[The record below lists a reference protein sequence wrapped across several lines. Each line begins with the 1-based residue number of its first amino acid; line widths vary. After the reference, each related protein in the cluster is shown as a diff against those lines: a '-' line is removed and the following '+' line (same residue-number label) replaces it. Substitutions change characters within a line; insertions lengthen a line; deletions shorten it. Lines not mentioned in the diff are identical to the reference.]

1 MPDAQ
6 VQPSA
11 PGLAILARTGA
22 PRSGRKVGRMSTD
35 STASR
40 PRHRR
45 IHLFQTLGALLGGVT
60 RVTVPV
66 LEDADRAALVA
77 ELDEVSRVIGL
88 QDPVAYAELSWPLM
102 DHLVALCPNRILVTT
117 ARDALALLSPQLEVT
132 ADTDWLDW
140 PSLAVDFPLLRD
152 AVAEGDAIAA
162 ELAVERLWGMAAT
175 LP

>member
-1 MPDAQ
+1 M
-6 VQPSA
+6 SA
-11 PGLAILARTGA
+11 
-22 PRSGRKVGRMSTD
+22 D
-35 STASR
+35 SAASR

-66 LEDADRAALVA
+66 LEDTDRAALVA

-140 PSLAVDFPLLRD
+140 PSLAVDFPILRD

>member
-1 MPDAQ
+1 M
-6 VQPSA
+6 SA
-11 PGLAILARTGA
+11 
-22 PRSGRKVGRMSTD
+22 D
-35 STASR
+35 STAR
-40 PRHRR
+40 TPRHRR

-60 RVTVPV
+60 RVTLPV

-77 ELDEVSRVIGL
+77 ELDEVTRLIGA
-88 QDPVAYAELSWPLM
+88 QDPIAYADASWPLM

-117 ARDALALLSPQLEVT
+117 ARDALALLAPQLVVT

-140 PSLAVDFPLLRD
+140 PSLAVDFPILRD
-152 AVAEGDAIAA
+152 AVAEGDAIRA

>member
-1 MPDAQ
+1 
-6 VQPSA
+6 
-11 PGLAILARTGA
+11 
-22 PRSGRKVGRMSTD
+22 MSTD
-35 STASR
+35 SAASG

-77 ELDEVSRVIGL
+77 ELDEVSRVIAVR
-88 QDPVAYAELSWPLM
+88 DPVAYADLSWPLM

-117 ARDALALLSPQLEVT
+117 ARDALAMLSPQLEVT

-140 PSLAVDFPLLRD
+140 PSLAVDFPILRD

>member
-1 MPDAQ
+1 
-6 VQPSA
+6 
-11 PGLAILARTGA
+11 
-22 PRSGRKVGRMSTD
+22 MSTD
-35 STASR
+35 SAASG

-77 ELDEVSRVIGL
+77 ELDEVSRVIAV
-88 QDPVAYAELSWPLM
+88 QDPVAYADLSWPLM

-117 ARDALALLSPQLEVT
+117 ARDALAMLSPHLEVT

-140 PSLAVDFPLLRD
+140 PSLAVDFPILRD

-175 LP
+175 LQ

>member
-1 MPDAQ
+1 M
-6 VQPSA
+6 SA
-11 PGLAILARTGA
+11 
-22 PRSGRKVGRMSTD
+22 D

-102 DHLVALCPNRILVTT
+102 DHLVACCPNRILVTT
-117 ARDALALLSPQLEVT
+117 ARDALALLSPHLSVT
-132 ADTDWLDW
+132 AETEWLDW
-140 PSLAVDFPLLRD
+140 AELGVDFPILRD

-162 ELAVERLWGMAAT
+162 ELAVERLFGMAAS
-175 LP
+175 PA

>member
-1 MPDAQ
+1 
-6 VQPSA
+6 
-11 PGLAILARTGA
+11 
-22 PRSGRKVGRMSTD
+22 MSTD
-35 STASR
+35 SAASG

-77 ELDEVSRVIGL
+77 ELDEVSRVIAVR
-88 QDPVAYAELSWPLM
+88 DPVAYADLSWPLM

-117 ARDALALLSPQLEVT
+117 ARDALAMLSPQLEVT

-140 PSLAVDFPLLRD
+140 PSLAVDFPILRD

-175 LP
+175 LQ